1 MEVLPQWFKVLSN
14 DRVFSPK
21 LEKFLFFKKQF
32 IFITGVE
39 NFKAKQITQILLQ
52 DESIIGIPT
61 NWKIEDFDFEI
72 RKKFTPLMLS
82 DIVSYFNNLCNKLW

>member
-1 MEVLPQWFKVLSN
+1 M
-14 DRVFSPK
+14 
-21 LEKFLFFKKQF
+21 FLFFKKQF